1 MEKFLYVF
9 SEEDRDALLSMG
21 YTLLKSD
28 GKGIYVFVNQANQTF
43 ALTNVQ
49 FVRSDT
55 LTF

>member
-9 SEEDRDALLSMG
+9 SEEDKDALLSMG

-28 GKGIYVFVNQANQTF
+28 GKGIYVFANQANQTF